1 MAHELRAKIA
11 RFDWRNALARLP
23 LPMLALAAS
32 YGVYTFNLLFVP
44 AWVAVTGAAA
54 FELTY
59 VGLAVARVTTDQRQR
74 ASIIA
79 ASAVGV
85 SVIYNT
91 ASGLFQRRPDL
102 LLNAPLWA
110 DALLAVLHGLPLAIV
125 AYNVAALLLHD
136 TPIDA
141 QQPVQRLTG
150 ALAQA
155 QAGEVE
161 RASVAIRPCPRC
173 GRELS
178 PGQLGAANRWGYC
191 KQCKGGVR

>member
-1 MAHELRAKIA
+1 MLIELWYKIGSIG
-11 RFDWRNALARLP
+11 WRTILARLP

-44 AWVAVTGAAA
+44 AWVSIIGAAA
-54 FELTY
+54 FEMTY
-59 VGLAVARVTTDQRQR
+59 VGLAVARVTADQRRR

-79 ASAVGV
+79 GSAVAV

-91 ASGLFQRRPDL
+91 VSGLFHRRPDL
-102 LLNAPLWA
+102 LDSSPLWA

-136 TPIDA
+136 EGSARPA
-141 QQPVQRLTG
+141 RLSPV
-150 ALAQA
+150 LAQA
-155 QAGEVE
+155 HDDGVE
-161 RASVAIRPCPRC
+161 RVSIAIRPCPSC

-178 PGQLGAANRWGYC
+178 PGQLGAAKRWGYC
-191 KQCKGGVR
+191 RECKGE